1 MNTATSSP
9 STASAGVAI
18 QNIIIEPK
26 VDIEISKSNTP
37 TTPTTSIITPRTR
50 LSRTKS
56 IQSHNIN
63 SSCSVRRSRFATFR
77 SKSLDND
84 NIERNRHRRTLNKS
98 KTLNYLS
105 SSSRMIRNAGNGNGC
120 CQNGGNNNNNKR
132 IRLFD
137 MNVDQSP
144 LWTTLTH
151 ARTLSDFS
159 AESWWKLIVFVLDL
173 LSLY

>member
-1 MNTATSSP
+1 MVNTTASSSP

-18 QNIIIEPK
+18 QNIIESE
-26 VDIEISKSNTP
+26 DDNAISKLNTSI
-37 TTPTTSIITPRTR
+37 TPTTSIITTPRSR

-56 IQSHNIN
+56 IQSYNN
-63 SSCSVRRSRFATFR
+63 NNCCSVRRSRFASFR

-84 NIERNRHRRTLNKS
+84 NNERNRHRRSLNKS
-98 KTLNYLS
+98 KTLHYLS
-105 SSSRMIRNAGNGNGC
+105 SSSRMMRISENGHIC
-120 CQNGGNNNNNKR
+120 CQNGSNHNRR

-137 MNVDQSP
+137 MNIDQSP

-159 AESWWKLIVFVLDL
+159 AES
-173 LSLY
+173 

>member
-1 MNTATSSP
+1 MNTATSSSLSP

-26 VDIEISKSNTP
+26 VDIEISKLNTS
-37 TTPTTSIITPRTR
+37 TTSIITSRTR
-50 LSRTKS
+50 LSRTNSIRSHIIKS
-56 IQSHNIN
+56 SG
-63 SSCSVRRSRFATFR
+63 SMRRSRFATFR

-98 KTLNYLS
+98 KTLNCLS
-105 SSSRMIRNAGNGNGC
+105 SSSRMIQNTGYGNGC
-120 CQNGGNNNNNKR
+120 CQNGGNNNNNRR

-159 AESWWKLIVFVLDL
+159 AES
-173 LSLY
+173 